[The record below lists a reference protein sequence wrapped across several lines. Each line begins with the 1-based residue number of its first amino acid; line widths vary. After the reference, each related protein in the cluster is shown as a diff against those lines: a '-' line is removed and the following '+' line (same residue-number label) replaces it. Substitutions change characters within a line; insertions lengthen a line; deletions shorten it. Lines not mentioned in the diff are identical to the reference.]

1 MNTDAKSFQPPMAT
15 GGQGAAANQDRRPA
29 SVGEPRVGLAVSMQP
44 EAPLTLLL
52 SPLRAGR
59 GEIERTCLGSLFA
72 GPVVP
77 DILASHL
84 RVHSQAR
91 SWPASGAGFDPGIL
105 RRVSGKTACRAGRA
119 GSRPVSFLSDDVR
132 GKLPAQHA

>member
-59 GEIERTCLGSLFA
+59 GEIERTCLGSLF
-72 GPVVP
+72 GDPDTVP
-77 DILASHL
+77 PKVPLSL
-84 RVHSQAR
+84 RK
-91 SWPASGAGFDPGIL
+91 
-105 RRVSGKTACRAGRA
+105 RVRVRVRLDCMDTA
-119 GSRPVSFLSDDVR
+119 
-132 GKLPAQHA
+132 

>member
-15 GGQGAAANQDRRPA
+15 GGQGAAANHDRRPA

-59 GEIERTCLGSLFA
+59 GEIERTCLGSLF
-72 GPVVP
+72 GDP
-77 DILASHL
+77 DT
-84 RVHSQAR
+84 V
-91 SWPASGAGFDPGIL
+91 
-105 RRVSGKTACRAGRA
+105 TE
-119 GSRPVSFLSDDVR
+119 GSP
-132 GKLPAQHA
+132 LPW